1 MLRPLRDLIEKITI
15 ESRAMSEERDQ
26 RGRLSM
32 KVFGIV
38 NLGIADIRTAKSWD
52 VVLSVGHVGPLA

>member
-1 MLRPLRDLIEKITI
+1 MLRPLRDLIEHITI

-26 RGRLSM
+26 WGRLSM

-38 NLGIADIRTAKSWD
+38 NLDIADIWIAKSWD

>member
-1 MLRPLRDLIEKITI
+1 
-15 ESRAMSEERDQ
+15 MSEERDQ

-38 NLGIADIRTAKSWD
+38 NLDIADIRTAKSWD

>member
-1 MLRPLRDLIEKITI
+1 
-15 ESRAMSEERDQ
+15 MSEERDQ

>member
-26 RGRLSM
+26 KGRLSM
-32 KVFGIV
+32 KVFGTM
-38 NLGIADIRTAKSWD
+38 NLSIADIRTAKSWD
-52 VVLSVGHVGPLA
+52 VVLSVGHVGPLL